1 MELPKQ
7 YEGLSGGELAAAIP
21 GQQRIDMI
29 SKGYNILSES
39 DVRRYYEGQASEK
52 SIHVSAGVGSVNT
65 FGESHMDYKKDYA
78 AIRREMGDDIPFD
91 DSEAENFQE
100 TEALP
105 TKKSLASKMENYK
118 SSTSGL
124 DVKVRSML
132 DSSKQSKPQ
141 QTTQTTQ
148 TTQISKGPLTIPK
161 KIEEKQMIT
170 EAAKAKQMGYNSG
183 VKYLNAFIS
192 LLKQPSSA
200 NREGLLVQLNN
211 MVLTEEKIHSSL
223 LSTYRQGIAEAE
235 KQLYSK
241 IASKK

>member
-1 MELPKQ
+1 
-7 YEGLSGGELAAAIP
+7 
-21 GQQRIDMI
+21 
-29 SKGYNILSES
+29 
-39 DVRRYYEGQASEK
+39 
-52 SIHVSAGVGSVNT
+52 
-65 FGESHMDYKKDYA
+65 MDYKKDYA

-105 TKKSLASKMENYK
+105 TKKSLVSKMENYK

-124 DVKVRSML
+124 DVKMRSML
-132 DSSKQSKPQ
+132 DSSKYSKPQ
-141 QTTQTTQ
+141 Q

-170 EAAKAKQMGYNSG
+170 EAAKAKQMGYSSG